1 MNLKQFPDV
10 GFVWASGKAYI
21 IENSLTWTPG
31 LSLHK
36 IALVFKAGPW
46 TSKNG
51 LISIFPKHFLKR
63 RFGNFCFQRM
73 SSLWSLLLKFIP
85 QYSRSTTSRH
95 SWYANRVKLNCYL
108 LWTCTLSFYVTKDS
122 VIINDCL
129 LLSEDPTILYWCK
142 IKIVF
147 CLPKQNC
154 IMLLNILFSRC
165 LIASSH
171 QAIEH
176 ITWIKKSVEKL
187 HQPAELSP

>member
-1 MNLKQFPDV
+1 MASFRYFQNIFLKGV
-10 GFVWASGKAYI
+10 LGIS
-21 IENSLTWTPG
+21 
-31 LSLHK
+31 
-36 IALVFKAGPW
+36 VFKEWVRSEACSLNLSHNIRDPILVDILDMLIVSNW
-46 TSKNG
+46 TVIVIMN
-51 LISIFPKHFLKR
+51 
-63 RFGNFCFQRM
+63 
-73 SSLWSLLLKFIP
+73 
-85 QYSRSTTSRH
+85 
-95 SWYANRVKLNCYL
+95 
-108 LWTCTLSFYVTKDS
+108 TLSFYVTKDS

-129 LLSEDPTILYWCK
+129 LLSEDPTILFWCK

-176 ITWIKKSVEKL
+176 ITWIKMSVEKL